1 MIENPVGKQLL
12 EQYASELMQNELFL
26 MFAKDHQITEVL
38 TMLPDEVK
46 PLIDMVITQCNANPV
61 EERKEIGDEE

>member
-1 MIENPVGKQLL
+1 
-12 EQYASELMQNELFL
+12 MQIFVKPWEPLPYDKMCIKELFL

>member
-1 MIENPVGKQLL
+1 
-12 EQYASELMQNELFL
+12 MQNELFL